1 MSQHIRILMVEDSAN
16 DAALIERELR
26 RANLNCSIQRVHTE
40 DDLRQTLES
49 MDPDVIL
56 GDYNLP
62 GFDGIEALRIAQSI
76 VPDTPYIFV
85 SGSIGEERAVQTL
98 REGATDYLLKD
109 RMSRLPSA
117 ITRAVDQGR
126 ERRLRRRAQ
135 EALQRMS
142 RQNELILNS
151 AAEAIIAVDRD
162 GKTLVVNP
170 AASRITGFSAE
181 ELLAAKNIHD
191 LIHHTHTDG
200 APYSA
205 SDCPIMKATRDGTPL
220 NAPEVFWRKSGE
232 SFPADFSC
240 SPIREFGDVTG
251 SVITFQDIT
260 ERKRLENRIQQEHR
274 VASLGRVAATI
285 AHEFNNVL
293 MGIQPF
299 AEVIRRNTQ
308 EEKLLKATSHILNSV
323 ARGTRVTQEILRFT
337 QPAQPA
343 LQPVELCEWTRQLL
357 PELQA
362 MIGEKIQIDLDAP
375 AEPVF
380 VRCDSA
386 QMQQVVSNLVLNARD
401 AITGGGTITVSIAP
415 PSGESE
421 MARLS
426 VRDTGAGMIPEVLQ
440 NIFEPLFTTK
450 RSGTGL
456 GLAVAQQIVTR
467 HGGSIQ
473 AESTPG
479 HGSLFTILL
488 PGSKQPALQKAETRK
503 QTSPTKSLLL
513 VEDDADVAAGL
524 VTLLEME
531 GIRVEVVG
539 LGAMVIDAITGFNP
553 GAVILDLTLPDM
565 SGLGVYEEI
574 AKRWPALPVIFS
586 TGHGDEAVLNSQASN
601 VGFLRKPY
609 DLGALLDTLEKV
621 STQRSKAIQ

>member
-1 MSQHIRILMVEDSAN
+1 MSSQHIRILMVEDSPN
-16 DAALIERELR
+16 DAALIERELK
-26 RANLNCSIQRVHTE
+26 RADVNCSIQRVHTE
-40 DDLRQTLES
+40 KALRDALES
-49 MDPDVIL
+49 SDPDVIL

-62 GFDGIEALRIAQSI
+62 GFDGIDALKIARSL
-76 VPDTPYIFV
+76 VPETPYIFV
-85 SGSIGEERAVQTL
+85 SGSIGEEGAVQTL

-109 RMSRLPSA
+109 RLSRLPSA

-135 EALQRMS
+135 ETLQRIS

-151 AAEAIIAVDRD
+151 ASEAIVGVDRD
-162 GKTLVVNP
+162 GKVLAVNP
-170 AASRITGFSAE
+170 AAERITGYSSAE
-181 ELLAAKNIHD
+181 FLAAKNLHD
-191 LIHHTHTDG
+191 LIHHSHTDG
-200 APYSA
+200 ARYTLA
-205 SDCPIMKATRDGTPL
+205 ECPIMRGTREGAALHSED
-220 NAPEVFWRKSGE
+220 VFWRKSGE
-232 SFPADFSC
+232 SFSVEFSS
-240 SPIREFGDVTG
+240 SPIHEHSDITG
-251 SVITFQDIT
+251 SVIMFQDIT
-260 ERKRLENRIQQEHR
+260 ERKRLETRVQQAKR

-299 AEVIRRNTQ
+299 AEVIKRNTQ
-308 EEKLLKATSHILNSV
+308 EEKLLKAATHILSSV

-337 QPAQPA
+337 QPAEPA
-343 LQPVELCEWTRQLL
+343 LEPVDLVDWIQQLL

-362 MIGEKIQIDLDAP
+362 LVGAKIHIILEVPD
-375 AEPVF
+375 EPVF
-380 VRCDSA
+380 VRCDCH

-401 AITGGGTITVSIAP
+401 AMTGSGTITIRVVAP
-415 PSGESE
+415 ETDDG
-421 MARLS
+421 MALLS

-456 GLAVAQQIVTR
+456 GLAVAQQVVTR

-479 HGSLFTILL
+479 VGSVFTILL
-488 PGSKQPALQKAETRK
+488 PISERSAPRQEERK
-503 QTSPTKSLLL
+503 NQAARTKSILL

-524 VTLLEME
+524 ITLLEME
-531 GIRVEVVG
+531 GIRVETVN
-539 LGAMVIDAITGFNP
+539 LGSKVIDAIERFAP
-553 GAVILDLTLPDM
+553 DAVVLDLTLPDM

-574 AKRWPALPVIFS
+574 ARRWPSLPVIFS
-586 TGHGDEAVLNSQASN
+586 TGHGDESALNTHATN

-609 DLGALLDTLEKV
+609 ELGALLEMLEKV
-621 STQRSKAIQ
+621 STQ

>member
-40 DDLRQTLES
+40 NDLRQTLES

-62 GFDGIEALRIAQSI
+62 GFDGIAALKIAQSV

-109 RMSRLPSA
+109 RLSRLPSA
-117 ITRAVDQGR
+117 IIRAVDQGR

-142 RQNELILNS
+142 HQNELILNS
-151 AAEAIIAVDRD
+151 AAEAIIAVDPV

-170 AASRITGFSAE
+170 SASRITGFSAE
-181 ELLAAKNIHD
+181 ELLAAKSVHD

-200 APYSA
+200 APCSV

-220 NAPEVFWRKSGE
+220 NGQEVFWRKSGE

-240 SPIREFGDVTG
+240 SPIREYGEVTG

-260 ERKRLENRIQQEHR
+260 ERKRLESRIQQEQR

-343 LQPVELCEWTRQLL
+343 LQPVDLREWTQQLL

-362 MIGEKIQIDLDAP
+362 MIGEKIRIDLDAP
-375 AEPVF
+375 AEPVV

-401 AITGGGTITVSIAP
+401 AMTGRGTITVSIAP
-415 PSGESE
+415 PSAESE

-426 VRDTGAGMIPEVLQ
+426 VRDPGAGMIPEVLQ

-456 GLAVAQQIVTR
+456 GLAVAQQVVTR

-473 AESTPG
+473 VESTPG
-479 HGSLFTILL
+479 QGSLFTILL
-488 PGSKQPALQKAETRK
+488 PGSKEPALPKLESKK
-503 QTSPTKSLLL
+503 QTSATKSLLL

-531 GIRVEVVG
+531 RIRVEVVS
-539 LGAMVIDAITGFNP
+539 LGAKVIDAIAGFNP
-553 GAVILDLTLPDM
+553 DAVILDLTLPDM

-586 TGHGDEAVLNSQASN
+586 TGHGDETVLISQASN

-609 DLGALLDTLEKV
+609 DLGTLLETLERV